1 MSRQNSLYQGELAAS
16 SLAAGMNAALENAAR
31 LFRDAEELF
40 ASESFPSSAS
50 LAILSIEESGKVAVL
65 REMSLARSSAERKE
79 CWRAY
84 RSHKRKNVAWFM
96 RDLVA
101 SGARTL
107 DELYPLV
114 DPASDHPTVL
124 DQFKQAGFY
133 TDCFDER
140 NWSLPTTVITEDFA
154 RSALLRA
161 EALLSSRKHTAREV
175 ELWVEHVGP
184 VWKSDMHC
192 MKQGVLDWQ
201 QAMLREGLTIE
212 GSITMAAFLFGPV
225 LSEC

>member
-1 MSRQNSLYQGELAAS
+1 MSKPNSLYQGELGAL
-16 SLAAGMNAALENAAR
+16 SLAAGMNAAVANAAR
-31 LFRDAEELF
+31 LFGDAEELL
-40 ASESFPSSAS
+40 ALGSFPSSAS

-65 REMSLARSSAERKE
+65 REMSLARSDAERKE

-84 RSHKRKNVAWFM
+84 RLHKRKNVAWFM

-124 DQFKQAGFY
+124 DQLKQAGFY
-133 TDCFDER
+133 TDCLDER
-140 NWSLPTTVITEDFA
+140 NWSLPTTAITEDFA
-154 RSALLRA
+154 KSMLMRA
-161 EALLSSRKHTAREV
+161 KALLSSRKHTAREV

-184 VWKSDMHC
+184 VWKSDMHS
-192 MKQGVLDWQ
+192 MKRGVLNWQ
-201 QAMLREGLTIE
+201 RAMLREGLTTE

-225 LSEC
+225 VAEC

>member
-1 MSRQNSLYQGELAAS
+1 
-16 SLAAGMNAALENAAR
+16 MNAAVQNAAR
-31 LFRDAEELF
+31 LFRDAEGLF
-40 ASESFPSSAS
+40 ALGSFPSSAG

-65 REMSLARSSAERKE
+65 REMSLARSNAERKE

-133 TDCFDER
+133 TDCLDGWS
-140 NWSLPTTVITEDFA
+140 WSLPATVITEDFA
-154 RSALLRA
+154 KAMLLRA
-161 EALLSSRKHTAREV
+161 KALLSSRKHTPREI

-184 VWKSDMHC
+184 VWKSDMNS
-192 MKQGVLDWQ
+192 MKQGVLGWQ
-201 QAMLREGLTIE
+201 QAMLREGLTTE
-212 GSITMAAFLFGPV
+212 GSITMAAFLFGPAV
-225 LSEC
+225 SEC